1 MYFFKNEFV
10 NKKDILLSPDDRG
23 YYFGD
28 GIYEVFRVYHGKIYE
43 QAAHMQRLQRTAS
56 DVRIELP
63 FQLKKWVK
71 FSRSLLK
78 RMV

>member
-10 NKKDILLSPDDRG
+10 RQRRTYIVSPDDRG

-28 GIYEVFRVYHGKIYE
+28 GIYEVFRVYNGKIYE

-63 FQLKKWVK
+63 FTIEKIG
-71 FSRSLLK
+71 SYSHSAY
-78 RMV
+78 